1 MPAASEFTPL
11 FVEAFVRRC
20 YDAGL
25 TKEATVTLLELSA
38 VKAAHEQ
45 PGFAAGFNERMCE
58 GDIEKSAWA
67 LAGKLL
73 TGGLVGGGLVGGLGY
88 GGYKAYDA
96 FRNHNRETIGGVPTI
111 GGYDPKQNA
120 NRNRLDLAE
129 ASRGIGKINKIVG
142 DNGRRKAV
150 LQDALDNDTGGGD
163 AQAELDRLRLDPA
176 ARQRQQYGEQLD
188 DYASDAQRMHATA
201 KQDYQNLQRRQGSW
215 WGKTR
220 KFFGHDYGPR
230 SRQLADQKKNM
241 AEQVQLS
248 GRLRERLRSG
258 ATNFDDRAP
267 TPPETLESRFFQTR

>member
-25 TKEATVTLLELSA
+25 TKEATITLLELSA

-45 PGFAAGFNERMCE
+45 PGFAAGFNEKMCA
-58 GDIEKSAWA
+58 GDLEKSAWA
-67 LAGKLL
+67 MAGKLL
-73 TGGLVGGGLVGGLGY
+73 TGGLVGGGLVGGIGY
-88 GGYKAYDA
+88 GVNRAADA
-96 FRNHNRETIGGVPTI
+96 FHNHNRGTIGGVPTI

-129 ASRGIGKINKIVG
+129 ASRGIGELNKTVG
-142 DNGRRKAV
+142 DNGRRQFL
-150 LQDALDNDTGGGD
+150 LQEALDNDTGGGD
-163 AQAELDRLRLDPA
+163 AQAELERLQADPA

-188 DYASDAQRMHATA
+188 SYNSSAQRMRDTA
-201 KQDYQNLQRRQGSW
+201 RQDYQDLQQTRGSW

-220 KFFGHDYGPR
+220 QFFGHDYGPR

-241 AEQVQLS
+241 AEQAQLS
-248 GRLRERLRSG
+248 GRLRQRLRSG